1 MAKIDVQP
9 LGEVPLDLIKVK
21 DRYRVDKGD
30 IDLMA
35 QDLEAR
41 GQIQPIVVNAAMQL
55 LAGERRI
62 LAARQ
67 LGWEKI
73 RAEMRTGDD
82 KIGEREVELSENQS
96 RKAFTWAEVAKLE
109 KAIFDMK
116 AKKDPSWS
124 LRKQE
129 AYREEAGKSLIGMRI
144 QLAEAIELI
153 PELGDCETQDEAWK
167 KYKKLEEVAGIQYLK
182 NKVPDAVRQ
191 APKWA
196 EEHFIVGDAL
206 EELPK
211 VLEATADFAEVDPPY
226 GIDLVRRKSR
236 NKDDE
241 KGDTYN
247 EIDAE
252 EFPAF
257 MQAVIKETYRILK
270 PNSFAVFWFGMQWYT
285 DTIRWLEAAGFAVN
299 PLNAI
304 WYKGP
309 SGQTA
314 QPDVALASVYEPF
327 FLARKGQP
335 KMLRSGR
342 ANVFHYAP
350 LSPNKKI
357 HLTEKPQELLCDI
370 LDTIVF
376 PGSNILV
383 PFLGSGATLRAAYSC
398 GHTGFGFDLSEEHK
412 AKFLE
417 AVAKEFSEE
426 PDEDEDEDEDGWDE
440 DEEGLEEVDA

>member
-1 MAKIDVQP
+1 MAKVSVQH
-9 LGEVPLDLIKVK
+9 LGDVPLDMIKIK
-21 DRYRVDKGD
+21 DRYRVDKGE

-35 QDLEAR
+35 VDLEQH
-41 GQIQPIVVNAAMQL
+41 GQIQPIVVNSAMEL
-55 LAGERRI
+55 LAGERRC
-62 LAARQ
+62 LAARK

-82 KIGEREVELSENQS
+82 KIGEKEVELSENTQ
-96 RKAFTWAEVAKLE
+96 RKQFTWAEVAKLE

-116 AKKDPSWS
+116 AKKDPKWS

-129 AYREEAGKSLIGMRI
+129 EYRQDAGKTQIGMRI
-144 QLAEAIELI
+144 QLAEALELL
-153 PELGDCETQDEAWK
+153 PELGECETQDEAWK
-167 KYKKLEEVAGIQYLK
+167 KYKRLEEVAGIQYLK
-182 NKVPDAVRQ
+182 SRVPDAVRR
-191 APKWA
+191 APQWA
-196 EEHFIVGDAL
+196 EEHYIVGDAL
-206 EELPK
+206 EQLPK
-211 VLEATADFAEVDPPY
+211 VEGETANFAEVDPPY

-247 EIDAE
+247 EIDVE

-257 MQAVIKETYRILK
+257 MRVVIGETYRILK
-270 PNSFAVFWFGMQWYT
+270 PNSFAVFWFGMQWHAEMLE
-285 DTIRWLEAAGFAVN
+285 WLEAAGFAVN

-342 ANVFHYAP
+342 ANVFHYPP

-357 HLTEKPQELLCDI
+357 HLTEKPQDLLCDI
-370 LDTIVF
+370 LDTICF
-376 PGSNILV
+376 PGSSILV

-398 GHTGFGFDLSEEHK
+398 GHTGFGFDLNDEHK
-412 AKFLE
+412 QKFLDV
-417 AVAKEFSEE
+417 VAKEFGEQ
-426 PDEDEDEDEDGWDE
+426 EDEDDDEDDE
-440 DEEGLEEVDA
+440 DMEEMD